1 MLVQNRQD
9 LSVELKTGHIS
20 TRLIKGKYRKIDTI
34 PHWFFRW
41 RPKEANQYQHCI
53 RKDVPKCW
61 NNPLHFPKLTQGAV
75 EIYLIQKTISVT
87 QSYDFFQVIP
97 QSYH

>member
-1 MLVQNRQD
+1 MLVQNTQD

-53 RKDVPKCW
+53 
-61 NNPLHFPKLTQGAV
+61 
-75 EIYLIQKTISVT
+75 
-87 QSYDFFQVIP
+87 
-97 QSYH
+97 